1 MAINRASKK
10 SFKASLKDP
19 SKLNC
24 ISRRDFLKQT
34 SCLGS
39 AAAIQSLGLA
49 GLLGASKSFASN
61 DYKALVFIFLDGGND
76 AFNTL
81 VPRGAGQLRTDYEQG
96 RGVVALPANELQA
109 INLAAPAT
117 IYGGENY
124 NDFGLHP
131 ACGHMADLFNN
142 QEMSVICNIGNL
154 YEPTTRDQFLNGGNT
169 LPPQLFSH
177 ADQQQQ
183 FQSEPALPF
192 RFGWGGRLAELS
204 DSYNSGGSVSP
215 LISLSGL
222 NAFQVSRDSVINPYV
237 LGTNGVTPLWSYNG
251 SRKAMVESAM
261 ASINSSSHLMMQKHR
276 DIFNSAIQA
285 EAIVNGAFN
294 EAENNGVD
302 YDAVFTTAG
311 TGDSKVGQQ
320 LKTIAKMIAGRA
332 STGNNR
338 PVYFVKVS
346 GFDAHQN
353 LLADHSVLMG
363 ELNAALKGFRDAL
376 TQQGDFDKVLS
387 FVGSEFG
394 RTLTPNGN
402 DATTGTDHAWGGH
415 ALLMGGMINGGQLF
429 GQHPDLKLNQG
440 LDASGGRGRWVPTTS
455 TTQCVSVIAHWFG
468 VSKPDLPQLFPTVAN
483 FADPFDSA
491 ANLDFINQGAG
502 V

>member
-1 MAINRASKK
+1 MTINRASQKIFKK
-10 SFKASLKDP
+10 T
-19 SKLNC
+19 SKLKGL
-24 ISRRDFLKQT
+24 SRRDFIKQT

-49 GLLGASKSFASN
+49 GLLGASKSLASE

-76 AFNTL
+76 SFNML
-81 VPRGAGQLRTDYEQG
+81 VPRGAGQLRDDYEAG
-96 RGVVALPANELQA
+96 RRVVALPANDLQS

-131 ACGHMADLFNN
+131 ACGHMADLFND
-142 QEMSVICNIGNL
+142 QEMSIICNVGNL
-154 YEPTTRDQFLNGGNT
+154 YEPTSRDQFLNGGST

-192 RFGWGGRLAELS
+192 RYGWGGRLAELTN
-204 DSYNSGGSVSP
+204 SYNTSNLVSP

-222 NAFQVSRDSVINPYV
+222 NAFQVSRDSVLNPYA
-237 LGTNGVTPLWSYNG
+237 LGANGVTPLWKYNG
-251 SRKAMVESAM
+251 TRKTMVEDSM
-261 ASINSSSHLMMQKHR
+261 ASIDSSSHLMMQKHR
-276 DIFNSAIQA
+276 DIFDSAIQA
-285 EAIVNGAFN
+285 ESIINGAFA
-294 EAENNGVD
+294 EADNTGVD
-302 YDAVFTTAG
+302 YDAIFTAAG
-311 TGDSKVGQQ
+311 AGSSQIGGR
-320 LKTIAKMIAGRA
+320 LKTIAKMIAGRS

-338 PVYFVKVS
+338 PVYFVKVT

-353 LLADHSVLMG
+353 LLADHSILMG

-376 TQQGDFDKVLS
+376 TQQNDFDKVLS

-402 DATTGTDHAWGGH
+402 DASTGTDHAWGGH
-415 ALLMGGMINGGQLF
+415 ALVMGGMINGGQLF
-429 GQHPDLKLNQG
+429 GEHPDLKLNQG
-440 LDASGGRGRWVPTTS
+440 LDASNGRGRWVPTTA
-455 TTQCVSVIAHWFG
+455 TTQCASVIAHWFG

-483 FADPFDSA
+483 FPDPFHSDA
-491 ANLDFINQGAG
+491 KLGFINQGAG

>member
-1 MAINRASKK
+1 MAANKGSKK
-10 SFKASLKDP
+10 SFRASLNGQ
-19 SKLNC
+19 SKLDGL
-24 ISRRDFLKQT
+24 SRRDFIKQT
-34 SCLGS
+34 TCLGS

-49 GLLGASKSFASN
+49 SLLGASKSFASN

-76 AFNTL
+76 AFNML
-81 VPRGAGQLRTDYEQG
+81 VPRGAGQLRTDYELG
-96 RGVVALPANELQA
+96 RGVVALPSNELKA
-109 INLAAPAT
+109 INLAVPAT

-131 ACGHMADLFNN
+131 ACGHMADLFNS
-142 QEMSVICNIGNL
+142 QAMSVICNIGNL
-154 YEPTTRDQFLNGGNT
+154 YEPTTRDQFLNGGSI

-183 FQSEPALPF
+183 FQSEPKLPF

-204 DSYNSGGSVSP
+204 DSYNSAGSVSP

-222 NAFQVSRDSVINPYV
+222 NAFQVSRDSVLNPYV
-237 LGTNGVTPLWSYNG
+237 LGTNGVTPLWGYNG
-251 SRKAMVESAM
+251 SRKTMVEDSM
-261 ASINSSSHLMMQKHR
+261 ASVDASSHLMMQKHR

-285 EAIVNGAFN
+285 EGIVNGAFS

-302 YDAVFTTAG
+302 YDAVFTAAG
-311 TGDSKVGQQ
+311 TADTKIGSQ

-338 PVYFVKVS
+338 PVYYVKVT

-363 ELNAALKGFRDAL
+363 ELDAALKGFRDAL

-402 DATTGTDHAWGGH
+402 DTTTGTDHAWGGH
-415 ALLMGGMINGGQLF
+415 ALVMGGMINGGQLF
-429 GQHPDLKLNQG
+429 GEHPDLKLNQG
-440 LDASGGRGRWVPTTS
+440 LDASDGRGRWVPTTS

-468 VSKPDLPQLFPTVAN
+468 VSKSDLPQLFPTVEN
-483 FADPFDSA
+483 FSDPFHAD
-491 ANLDFINQGAG
+491 ANLDFINAG
-502 V
+502 SGV